1 MGVAK
6 QIVISVVPRGAVA
19 RPRGALRVFFGR
31 LWRSKVGTV
40 GFLMFTSVL
49 LVAVLAPLLSP
60 YDPNHIVL
68 DRRFLP
74 PAFAPNGRPDHLLGT
89 DQLGRDVLS
98 QLFYGARIS
107 MLISTLSVA
116 GAFVIGVSVGVV
128 AGFFG
133 RFVDEVC
140 MRWVD
145 IMQSLPSLVVLLAL
159 IAVLGPTLLT
169 IIVVFAFTWWG
180 GYARVVR
187 GEVLSVREKE
197 FTEAARAIGLSEW
210 RIMFRHI
217 LPNVTSSAMALAA
230 LSLGT
235 VIIAESALSYLG
247 ISADVISWGRMLAAG
262 REYVVTA
269 WWLALLPGL
278 TIVYTV
284 LGVVFFGD
292 WLRDHID
299 PRLRGRQ

>member
-1 MGVAK
+1 MARG
-6 QIVISVVPRGAVA
+6 IVIVA
-19 RPRGALRVFFGR
+19 RPARLTVQPTGSLRAFVSR
-31 LWRSKVGTV
+31 LRRSKVGMV
-40 GFLMFTSVL
+40 GFVMFASVL
-49 LVAVLAPLLSP
+49 LAALSAPVLAPH
-60 YDPNHIVL
+60 DPREIVL
-68 DRRFLP
+68 ERRFLP
-74 PAFAPNGRPDHLLGT
+74 PTFVGGQPAHLLGT
-89 DQLGRDVLS
+89 DQLGRDILS
-98 QLFYGARIS
+98 QLLYGARIS
-107 MLISTLSVA
+107 MLISVLSVG
-116 GAFVIGVSVGVV
+116 GAFLIGVAVGVM
-128 AGFFG
+128 AGYFG
-133 RFVDEVC
+133 GVVDAFL

-159 IAVLGPTLLT
+159 IAVLGPRLAT

-187 GEVLSVREKE
+187 GEVLSVKQKE
-197 FTEAARAIGLSEW
+197 FAEAARALGMSEW

-217 LPNVTSSAMALAA
+217 LPNVISSAMALAA
-230 LSLGT
+230 LSLGS

-278 TIVYTV
+278 AIVYTV

-292 WLRDHID
+292 WLRDYVD
-299 PRLRGRQ
+299 PRLRGRF

>member
-1 MGVAK
+1 MAGNA
-6 QIVISVVPRGAVA
+6 VIVA
-19 RPRGALRVFFGR
+19 RAERESVRSKGSLYIFVSRLR
-31 LWRSKVGTV
+31 RSKVGTV
-40 GFLMFTSVL
+40 GFVMFASVM
-49 LVAVLAPLLSP
+49 LVALLAPVLAP
-60 YDPNHIVL
+60 YDPREIVL
-68 DRRFLP
+68 ERRFLP
-74 PAFAPNGRPDHLLGT
+74 PAFAGGQAAHLLGT
-89 DQLGRDVLS
+89 DQLGRDILS
-98 QLFYGARIS
+98 QLLYGARIS
-107 MLISTLSVA
+107 MLISVLSVS
-116 GAFVIGVSVGVV
+116 GAFLIGISVGVM
-128 AGFFG
+128 AGYFG
-133 RFVDEVC
+133 GFVDAVF

-159 IAVLGPTLLT
+159 IAVLGPRLAT

-187 GEVLSVREKE
+187 GEVLSVKEKE
-197 FTEAARAIGLSEW
+197 FAEAARALGMSEW

-217 LPNVTSSAMALAA
+217 LPNVIASAMALAA
-230 LSLGT
+230 LSLGS

-278 TIVYTV
+278 AIVYTV

-292 WLRDHID
+292 WLRDYVD
-299 PRLRGRQ
+299 PRLRGRY